1 VKAAVGGNDG
11 ANNQPNGQAIHQI
24 RCKRDDPRSG
34 RLVDLD
40 DLAKIKPDARRLG
53 HGYAIFRDTGVALT
67 KRGQTKSEAK
77 QFVAFL
83 TSAEAL

>member
-1 VKAAVGGNDG
+1 M
-11 ANNQPNGQAIHQI
+11 QARRQG
-24 RCKRDDPRSG
+24 PRSG

-83 TSAEAL
+83 TSAEVL